1 LESQVI
7 FPRAAEEMKSFPNIQ
22 MLLIGAVAV
31 ALGAAAVPVALGI
44 LELGHLRGS
53 IAKIERAVS
62 DVKLARDVVDKASQ
76 SLVNFTAVA
85 LELSPADRSKVLAD
99 AERQFNQLDA
109 AVERVTKSGSN
120 ALSLDEQQKLTQ
132 AIAALTRSWEEL
144 RDQAPSEITSIDKS
158 YYFLRI
164 LEQTKIAKHLLLTFE
179 AEASLGA
186 QNEAAASVDRLGRS
200 ALLLVSTMLVSSLA
214 GIAALFGIYHFAK
227 RTKHINDRLKEAAA
241 TAERAEHSARAAHAR
256 LREACEVI
264 PEGFVLFDADD
275 RYVMWNRRYA
285 ELHEWDGHKITS
297 DMRFEDSLRAG
308 MKAGRY
314 PDAEGDEEEWLAARL
329 ARHRQAENEEEQ
341 ALLGN
346 RWLRIMERRTSDGGS
361 VGIRIDI
368 TDLKRKEASFRL
380 LFDSHPL
387 PMFLWDRNTFKYLAV
402 NAAAC
407 RHYGYS
413 HEQFMKMTSLDIRSK
428 EDQELLRKTVAT
440 AAPGDVRSDRVWR
453 HIKADGTPI
462 DVIIYAKMLP
472 HDGHLATLSVA
483 VDVTER
489 RQAEKELRRTR
500 SFLDAVVE
508 NMPAI
513 LFVKEPQEHRYV
525 LINRAGE
532 EFFGMPSEEIV
543 GKTDFELLSTEE
555 ASLSF
560 VRDLEVL
567 HGVQNQSFDEEVV
580 ETRQHGQR
588 LIATRRLAI
597 PGDDDQ
603 PKYLL
608 GVAEDIT
615 ERKKDQE
622 RIARLAHYDALTD
635 LPNRASFTKHLSS
648 TIEHAAAN
656 NQMFAVL
663 CLDLDRFKE
672 INDTYG
678 HLVGDGLL
686 QEIARRLHSAAEG
699 AFVARLGG
707 DEFTLVTTGPQ
718 PASAE
723 ALAQRLIAEFSND
736 FVIDGQ
742 RLRNGTSIGIA
753 IFPTDGTDAMTVVG
767 NADAALYRAKAEG
780 RGSVRFFEAQ
790 MNADLRERRAMQRDL
805 ETAVANGEIMLYYQP
820 QMRIGSVITGFEALA
835 RWKHPQRGWV
845 PPNVFI
851 PLAEESGTI
860 LAMGEWILREACR
873 EAASWP
879 LPLNIAINLSPVQ
892 FRDGDLPTLVH
903 TILLE
908 TGLAPGRLEIEI
920 TENVLIG
927 DFSRALS
934 IMRRLK
940 ALGIRISMDDFG
952 TGYSSLAYLQAFPF
966 DKIKIDQSFISSV
979 VANPQ
984 SAAIV
989 RAVIGLARGLN
1000 LPVIAEGVET
1010 HDQLAFLTQEACDEV
1025 QGYYVGRP
1033 STIDQYDDLVGR
1045 ASEAARETA

>member
-1 LESQVI
+1 
-7 FPRAAEEMKSFPNIQ
+7 M
-22 MLLIGAVAV
+22 LIGAVAL
-31 ALGAAAVPVALGI
+31 ALGAAAIPLALGI

-53 IAKIERAVS
+53 IARIEQAVS
-62 DVKLARDVVDKASQ
+62 DVKLARDVIDKTSQ

-85 LELSPADRSKVLAD
+85 LELSPADRSQVRAE
-99 AERQFNQLDA
+99 AERQFNELDL
-109 AVERVTKSGSN
+109 AVDKVIKSSSN
-120 ALSLDEQQKLTQ
+120 ALSLRDQQRLSQ
-132 AIAALTRSWEEL
+132 AVVSLKHSWEEL
-144 RDQAPSEITSIDKS
+144 RDQAPGEISPVAKRYHFS
-158 YYFLRI
+158 RI
-164 LEQTKIAKHLLLTFE
+164 LEQIKLAKHLLLTFE
-179 AEASLGA
+179 AETSQAA
-186 QNEAAASVDRLGRS
+186 QGEAAASFQRLSRS
-200 ALLLVSTMLVSSLA
+200 AVLLVSTMLLGSLA
-214 GIAALFGIYHFAK
+214 SVAALFGIYHFAR
-227 RTKHINDRLKEAAA
+227 RTKDGNDRLKAAIA
-241 TAERAEHSARAAHAR
+241 AAERAEYSERAAHAR
-256 LREACEVI
+256 LREACDAI

-275 RYVMWNRRYA
+275 RYVMWNRRFA
-285 ELHEWDGHKITS
+285 ELHEWDGYKITS
-297 DMRFEDSLRAG
+297 ETRFEDTLRAG
-308 MKAGRY
+308 MKAGRF
-314 PDAEGDEEEWLAARL
+314 PEAEGQEEEWLAARL
-329 ARHRQAENEEEQ
+329 ARHRQPENEEEQ
-341 ALLGN
+341 LLHGN
-346 RWLRIMERRTSDGGS
+346 RWLKIMERRTSDGGS
-361 VGIRIDI
+361 VGIRIEI

-387 PMFLWDRNTFKYLAV
+387 PMFLWDRNTFEYLAV
-402 NAAAC
+402 NDAAC
-407 RHYGYS
+407 QHYGYS
-413 HEQFMKMTSLDIRSK
+413 REQFMKMTSLDIRSK
-428 EDQELLRKTVAT
+428 EDQALLRNTVAN
-440 AAPGDVRSDRVWR
+440 AAPGEVRSDRVWR
-453 HIKADGTPI
+453 HIKADGSPI

-472 HDGHLATLSVA
+472 YEGHLATLSVA

-489 RQAEKELRRTR
+489 RRAEKELRRTR

-543 GKTDFELLSTEE
+543 GKTDFDLLSSDE

-567 HGVQNQSFDEEVV
+567 HGAQKHSFDEETIA
-580 ETRQHGQR
+580 TRDHGER
-588 LIATRRLAI
+588 LIATRRLTI

-603 PKYLL
+603 SQYLL

-622 RIARLAHYDALTD
+622 RIAHLAHYDALTD
-635 LPNRASFTKHLSS
+635 LPNRAAFTKHLGSA
-648 TIEHAAAN
+648 IEQADAN
-656 NQMFAVL
+656 GQMFAVL

-686 QEIARRLHSAAEG
+686 QEVARRLQSAAEG

-707 DEFTLVTTGPQ
+707 DEFTLVATGPQ

-723 ALAQRLIAEFSND
+723 ALAQRLLGEFAND

-742 RLRNGTSIGIA
+742 RLRNATSIGVA
-753 IFPTDGTDAMTVVG
+753 IYPTDGLDAMTVVG

-790 MNADLRERRAMQRDL
+790 MNAHLRERRAMQRDL
-805 ETAVANGEIMLYYQP
+805 ENAVANGEITLYYQP
-820 QMRIGSVITGFEALA
+820 QMRIGSAITGFEALA
-835 RWKHPQRGWV
+835 RWRHPERGWV

-860 LAMGEWILREACR
+860 LPMGEWILRDACR

-879 LPLNIAINLSPVQ
+879 RPLNVAINVSPVQ

-903 TILLE
+903 SILLE
-908 TGLAPGRLEIEI
+908 TGLAPHRLEIEI

-940 ALGIRISMDDFG
+940 ALGVRISMDDFG

-1010 HDQLAFLTQEACDEV
+1010 QEQLSFLSQESCDEV
-1025 QGYYVGRP
+1025 QGYFVGRP
-1033 STIDQYDDLVGR
+1033 SAIDRYGELVGR
-1045 ASEAARETA
+1045 AREEVRETA

>member
-1 LESQVI
+1 
-7 FPRAAEEMKSFPNIQ
+7 MKSFPNIQ
-22 MLLIGAVAV
+22 MLLIGAVAL

-53 IAKIERAVS
+53 IAKIEQAVS
-62 DVKLARDVVDKASQ
+62 EVKLARDVIDKASQ

-85 LELSPADRSKVLAD
+85 LDLSPADRTKVLAD
-99 AERQFNQLDA
+99 AERQFNELDL
-109 AVERVTKSGSN
+109 AVERVTKSSSN
-120 ALSLDEQQKLTQ
+120 ALSLEDQRKLSHT
-132 AIAALTRSWEEL
+132 IASLTHSWGEL
-144 RDQAPSEITSIDKS
+144 RDQAPNEITPVEKS
-158 YYFLRI
+158 YHFLRI

-179 AEASLGA
+179 AEASQAA
-186 QNEAAASVDRLGRS
+186 QAEAAASFQRLSRS
-200 ALLLVSTMLVSSLA
+200 ALLLVSTMLVGSLA
-214 GIAALFGIYHFAK
+214 SVAALFGIYHFASG
-227 RTKHINDRLKEAAA
+227 TKDVNGRLKEAISA
-241 TAERAEHSARAAHAR
+241 AERAEYSARAAHAR
-256 LREACEVI
+256 LREACDVI
-264 PEGFVLFDADD
+264 PEGFVLFDAND
-275 RYVMWNRRYA
+275 RYVMWNRRFA
-285 ELHEWDGHKITS
+285 ELHEWDGFKITT
-297 DMRFEDSLRAG
+297 DKTFEDTIRAG
-308 MKAGRY
+308 LKAGRFRE
-314 PDAEGDEEEWLAARL
+314 AGGQEEEWIAARL
-329 ARHRQAENEEEQ
+329 ARHRQSENEEEQ
-341 ALLGN
+341 ALQGN
-346 RWLRIMERRTSDGGS
+346 RWLKIRERRTSDGGS
-361 VGIRIDI
+361 VGVRVDI

-387 PMFLWDRNTFKYLAV
+387 PMFLWDRNTFEYLAV
-402 NAAAC
+402 NDAAC
-407 RHYGYS
+407 RHYGYNR
-413 HEQFMKMTSLDIRSK
+413 EQFMKMTSLDIRSK
-428 EDQELLRKTVAT
+428 EDQTLLRNTVAK
-440 AAPGDVRSDRVWR
+440 AEPGDVRADRVWR
-453 HIKADGTPI
+453 HIKSDGTPI
-462 DVIIYAKMLP
+462 DVIIYAKMLSYE
-472 HDGHLATLSVA
+472 GRLATLSVA

-489 RQAEKELRRTR
+489 RRAEKELRRTR

-508 NMPAI
+508 NMPTI

-532 EFFGMPSEEIV
+532 EFFGMSSEEIV
-543 GKTDFELLSTEE
+543 GKTDFELLSADE

-567 HGVQNQSFDEEVV
+567 HGAQKHSFDEEAI
-580 ETRQHGQR
+580 ETCNGQR

-603 PKYLL
+603 PQYLL

-622 RIARLAHYDALTD
+622 RIAHLAHYDALTD
-635 LPNRASFTKHLSS
+635 LPNRAAFTKHLGA
-648 TIEHAAAN
+648 TIEQAAAN
-656 NQMFAVL
+656 NQTFAVL

-686 QEIARRLHSAAEG
+686 QEVARRLQSAAEG

-707 DEFTLVTTGPQ
+707 DEFTLVATGPQ

-723 ALAQRLIAEFSND
+723 ALAQRLLAEFTND
-736 FVIDGQ
+736 FVIDGR
-742 RLRNGTSIGIA
+742 RLRNATSIGVA
-753 IFPTDGTDAMTVVG
+753 IYPTDGSDAITVVG

-790 MNADLRERRAMQRDL
+790 MNAQLRERRAMQRDL
-805 ETAVANGEIMLYYQP
+805 EAAVVNGEITLHYQP
-820 QMRIGSVITGFEALA
+820 QMRIGSAVNGFEALA
-835 RWKHPQRGWV
+835 RWKHPERGWV

-860 LAMGEWILREACR
+860 LQMGEWILREACR

-879 LPLNIAINLSPVQ
+879 RPLNIAINLSPVQ

-908 TGLAPGRLEIEI
+908 TGLAPHRLEIEI
-920 TENVLIG
+920 TENVLID

-934 IMRRLK
+934 MMRRLK
-940 ALGIRISMDDFG
+940 ALGVRISMDDFG

-1010 HDQLAFLTQEACDEV
+1010 QDQLSFLAQESCDEV

-1033 STIDQYDDLVGR
+1033 SAIDQYSELVGR
-1045 ASEAARETA
+1045 MREEMRETA

>member
-1 LESQVI
+1 
-7 FPRAAEEMKSFPNIQ
+7 MKSFPNIQ
-22 MLLIGAVAV
+22 MLLIGAVAL
-31 ALGAAAVPVALGI
+31 ALGAAAIPVALGI

-53 IAKIERAVS
+53 IAKIEQAVS
-62 DVKLARDVVDKASQ
+62 EVKLARDVIDKASQ
-76 SLVNFTAVA
+76 GLVNFTAVA
-85 LELSPADRSKVLAD
+85 LDLSPQDRSKVLAE
-99 AERQFNQLDA
+99 AERQFNELDL
-109 AVERVTKSGSN
+109 AVDRVTKSSSN
-120 ALSLDEQQKLTQ
+120 ALSLSEQQQLSQ
-132 AIAALTRSWEEL
+132 AIASLTHSWEEL
-144 RDQAPSEITSIDKS
+144 RNQAPKEIAPAEKNSH
-158 YYFLRI
+158 FLRI
-164 LEQTKIAKHLLLTFE
+164 LEQTRIARHLLLTFE
-179 AEASLGA
+179 AKASQAA
-186 QNEAAASVDRLGRS
+186 QSEAAASFQRLSKS
-200 ALLLVSTMLVSSLA
+200 ALLLVSTMLLGSLA
-214 GIAALFGIYHFAK
+214 SVAALFGIYHFATG
-227 RTKHINDRLKEAAA
+227 TKDVNDRLKDAISA
-241 TAERAEHSARAAHAR
+241 AERAEYSARTAHAR
-256 LREACEVI
+256 LREACDVI
-264 PEGFVLFDADD
+264 PEGFVLFDAND
-275 RYVMWNRRYA
+275 RFVMWNRRFA

-297 DMRFEDSLRAG
+297 DMSFEDTLRAG
-308 MKAGRY
+308 IEAGRF
-314 PDAEGDEEEWLAARL
+314 PDAGGHEEEWIAARL

-341 ALLGN
+341 ALHGN
-346 RWLRIMERRTSDGGS
+346 RWLKIMERRTSDGGS
-361 VGIRIDI
+361 VGIRVDI

-387 PMFLWDRNTFKYLAV
+387 PMFLWDRNTFEYLAV
-402 NAAAC
+402 NDAAC

-413 HEQFMKMTSLDIRSK
+413 REQFMKMTSLDIRSK
-428 EDQELLRKTVAT
+428 EDQALLRNTVAG
-440 AAPGDVRSDRVWR
+440 AAPGDIRADRVWR
-453 HIKADGTPI
+453 HIKSDGTPI

-472 HDGHLATLSVA
+472 YDGHLATLSVA

-489 RQAEKELRRTR
+489 RRAEKELRRTR

-543 GKTDFELLSTEE
+543 GKTDFDLLSTDE

-567 HGVQNQSFDEEVV
+567 HGAQKHSFDEEAI
-580 ETRQHGQR
+580 ETRSHGQR

-603 PKYLL
+603 AQYLL

-622 RIARLAHYDALTD
+622 RIAHLAHYDALTD
-635 LPNRASFTKHLSS
+635 LPNRAAFTKHLGS
-648 TIEHAAAN
+648 TIEQAAAN

-678 HLVGDGLL
+678 HLVGDELL
-686 QEIARRLHSAAEG
+686 QEVAQRLQSAAEG

-707 DEFTLVTTGPQ
+707 DEFTLVATGPQ

-723 ALAQRLIAEFSND
+723 ALAQRLLVEFAND

-742 RLRNGTSIGIA
+742 RLRNATSIGVA
-753 IFPTDGTDAMTVVG
+753 IYPTDGSDAMTVVG

-780 RGSVRFFEAQ
+780 RGSVRFFEAE
-790 MNADLRERRAMQRDL
+790 MNAHLRERRAMQRDL
-805 ETAVANGEIMLYYQP
+805 ERAVGHGEITLHYQP
-820 QMRIGSVITGFEALA
+820 QMRIGSAITGFEALA
-835 RWKHPQRGWV
+835 RWKHPERGWI

-860 LAMGEWILREACR
+860 LQMGEWILREACR

-879 LPLNIAINLSPVQ
+879 RPLNIAINLSPVQ
-892 FRDGDLPTLVH
+892 FRDRDLPALVH

-908 TGLAPGRLEIEI
+908 TGLAAHRLEIEI

-1010 HDQLAFLTQEACDEV
+1010 QDQLSFLTQESCDEV

-1033 STIDQYDDLVGR
+1033 SAIDQYGELVGR
-1045 ASEAARETA
+1045 AREGIRESA

>member
-1 LESQVI
+1 
-7 FPRAAEEMKSFPNIQ
+7 MKSFSNIQ
-22 MLLIGAVAV
+22 MLLIGAVAL

-53 IAKIERAVS
+53 ITKIEGAVA
-62 DVKLARDVVDKASQ
+62 DVKLAHDIIDKASQ
-76 SLVNFTAVA
+76 SLVSFTAGT
-85 LELSPADRSKVLAD
+85 LELSSQDRSKVLAQAEQQFSELD
-99 AERQFNQLDA
+99 LTVGRVTESSTTTLSIEERQQLSD
-109 AVERVTKSGSN
+109 
-120 ALSLDEQQKLTQ
+120 
-132 AIAALTRSWEEL
+132 AIASLMHSWQEW
-144 RDQAPSEITSIDKS
+144 RGRTPNEITSIEKS
-158 YYFLRI
+158 RGFLRI
-164 LEQTKIAKHLLLTFE
+164 LEQTETAKHLLNRFE
-179 AEASLGA
+179 TEAAQAA
-186 QNEAAASVDRLGRS
+186 QNEASASLDRLSRS
-200 ALLLVSTMLVSSLA
+200 AFLLVSTMLVGSLA
-214 GIAALFGIYHFAK
+214 SIAALFGIYHFATG
-227 RTKHINDRLKEAAA
+227 TKNANDRLAAA
-241 TAERAEHSARAAHAR
+241 VASAERAEYSARKAHAR

-275 RYVMWNRRYA
+275 RYVMWNQRFA
-285 ELHEWDGHKITS
+285 QLHERDGHKITT
-297 DMRFEDSLRAG
+297 DMSLADTLRVG
-308 MKAGRY
+308 LENGRY
-314 PDAEGDEEEWLAARL
+314 PDARGREEEWLAERL
-329 ARHRQAENEEEQ
+329 ARHQQPENIQEQ
-341 ALLGN
+341 PMPDD
-346 RWLRIMERRTSDGGS
+346 RWVKIIERRTADGGS
-361 VGIRIDI
+361 VGIRVDI
-368 TDLKRKEASFRL
+368 TDLKRREASFRL

-387 PMFLWDRNTFKYLAV
+387 PMFVWDRKTFRYLAV
-402 NAAAC
+402 NDAAC
-407 RHYGYS
+407 KHYGYS
-413 HEQFMKMTSLDIRSK
+413 REQFMAMTSLDIRSK
-428 EDQELLRKTVAT
+428 EDQELLRNVA
-440 AAPGDVRSDRVWR
+440 AKSQPGDVRADRVWH

-472 HDGHLATLSVA
+472 YEGHIATLSVA

-489 RQAEKELRRTR
+489 RRSEQELRRTR
-500 SFLDAVVE
+500 SFLDAVIE

-532 EFFGMPSEEIV
+532 EFLGMSREEVI
-543 GKTDFELLSTEE
+543 GKTDFDILSPDE

-560 VRDLEVL
+560 VRDLETI
-567 HGVQNQSFDEEVV
+567 HGKQKHSLDEEAIQ
-580 ETRQHGQR
+580 TRGLGPR
-588 LIATRRLAI
+588 LIATRRLTI
-597 PGDDDQ
+597 HGDDDQ
-603 PKYLL
+603 PQYLL

-622 RIARLAHYDALTD
+622 RIAHLAHYDVLTD
-635 LPNRASFTKHLSS
+635 LPNRAAFTKHLNLA
-648 TIEHAAAN
+648 IEHAAAN

-686 QEIARRLHSAAEG
+686 QEVARRLQAAAEG

-707 DEFTLVTTGPQ
+707 DEFTLIVTGPQ
-718 PASAE
+718 PDSAE
-723 ALAQRLIAEFSND
+723 ALAHRVIAEFSSD

-742 RLRNGTSIGIA
+742 RLRNGTSVGIA
-753 IFPTDGTDAMTVVG
+753 IYPTDGTDAMTVVG

-790 MNADLRERRAMQRDL
+790 MNVHLRERRAMQRDL
-805 ETAVANGEIMLYYQP
+805 EAAVANGEIALHYQP
-820 QMRIGSVITGFEALA
+820 QMRIGSAITGFEALA
-835 RWKHPQRGWV
+835 RWKHPVRGWV

-860 LAMGEWILREACR
+860 LPLGEWILREACR

-879 LPLNIAINLSPVQ
+879 RPLNIAINLSPVQ
-892 FRDGDLPTLVH
+892 FRDGDLPSLVH

-920 TENVLIG
+920 TESVLIG

-940 ALGIRISMDDFG
+940 ALGVRISMDDFG

-979 VANPQ
+979 VVNAQ

-989 RAVIGLARGLN
+989 RAVIGLARGLD

-1010 HDQLAFLTQEACDEV
+1010 HDQLSFLALEACDEV
-1025 QGYYVGRP
+1025 QGYYIGRP
-1033 STIDQYDDLVGR
+1033 SAIDQYGELTGR
-1045 ASEAARETA
+1045 GGEAIRETA

>member
-1 LESQVI
+1 
-7 FPRAAEEMKSFPNIQ
+7 MKNFPNIQ
-22 MLLIGAVAV
+22 MLLIGAVAL
-31 ALGAAAVPVALGI
+31 ALGAAAIPVALGI

-53 IAKIERAVS
+53 IAKIEQAVS
-62 DVKLARDVVDKASQ
+62 DVKLARDVIDKASQ

-85 LELSPADRSKVLAD
+85 LELSPADRSKVLAQ
-99 AERQFNQLDA
+99 AERQFNELDL
-109 AVERVTKSGSN
+109 AVERVTKSVSN
-120 ALSLDEQQKLTQ
+120 TLSLEEQRRLNE
-132 AIAALTRSWEEL
+132 AIASLAHSWEEL
-144 RDQAPSEITSIDKS
+144 RDQAPNEITPVEKS
-158 YYFLRI
+158 YHFLRI
-164 LEQTKIAKHLLLTFE
+164 LEQTKIAKDILLACE
-179 AEASLGA
+179 AEASQAA
-186 QNEAAASVDRLGRS
+186 QNEAAASFQRLSRS
-200 ALLLVSTMLVSSLA
+200 ALLLVSTMLVGSLA
-214 GIAALFGIYHFAK
+214 SIAALFGIYHFASG
-227 RTKHINDRLKEAAA
+227 TKNVNVRLREAISA
-241 TAERAEHSARAAHAR
+241 AERAEYSARAAHAR
-256 LREACEVI
+256 LREACDVI

-275 RYVMWNRRYA
+275 RYVMWNRRFA
-285 ELHEWDGHKITS
+285 ELHEWDGHKITR
-297 DMRFEDSLRAG
+297 DMRFEDTLRAG
-308 MKAGRY
+308 LKAGRF
-314 PDAEGDEEEWLAARL
+314 PEAVGVDQEAWLAARL
-329 ARHRQAENEEEQ
+329 ARHREPEHEEEQ
-341 ALLGN
+341 ALGGD
-346 RWLRIMERRTSDGGS
+346 RWLKIKERRTSDGGS
-361 VGIRIDI
+361 VGIRVDI

-387 PMFLWDRNTFKYLAV
+387 PMFLWDRNTFEYLTV
-402 NAAAC
+402 NDAAC

-413 HEQFMKMTSLDIRSK
+413 REQFMQMTSLDIRSK
-428 EDQELLRKTVAT
+428 EDQELLRNTVAR
-440 AAPGDVRSDRVWR
+440 AARGDVRSDRVWR
-453 HIKADGTPI
+453 HIKSDGTPI

-472 HDGHLATLSVA
+472 YEGRLATLSVA
-483 VDVTER
+483 VDITER
-489 RQAEKELRRTR
+489 RRAEKELRRTR

-543 GKTDFELLSTEE
+543 GKTDFDLLSTDE

-567 HGVQNQSFDEEVV
+567 HGVQKHSLDEEAI
-580 ETRQHGQR
+580 ETRNHGQR

-603 PKYLL
+603 AQYLL

-622 RIARLAHYDALTD
+622 RIAHLAHYDALTD
-635 LPNRASFTKHLSS
+635 LPNRAAFTKHLGA
-648 TIEHAAAN
+648 TIEQAAAN

-678 HLVGDGLL
+678 HPVGDGLL
-686 QEIARRLHSAAEG
+686 QEVAQRLQSAAEG

-707 DEFTLVTTGPQ
+707 DEFTLIATGPQ

-723 ALAQRLIAEFSND
+723 ALAQRLLAEFGND

-742 RLRNGTSIGIA
+742 RLRNATSIGVA
-753 IFPTDGTDAMTVVG
+753 IYPTDGNDAMTVVG

-780 RGSVRFFEAQ
+780 RGSVRFFEAE
-790 MNADLRERRAMQRDL
+790 MNAHLRERRAMQRDL
-805 ETAVANGEIMLYYQP
+805 ETAVANGEITLNYQP
-820 QMRIGSVITGFEALA
+820 QMRIGSAITGFEALA
-835 RWKHPQRGWV
+835 RWKHPECGWV

-860 LAMGEWILREACR
+860 LPLGEWILREACR

-879 LPLNIAINLSPVQ
+879 RPLNVAVNLSPVQ
-892 FRDGDLPTLVH
+892 FRDGDLPTLIH

-908 TGLAPGRLEIEI
+908 TGLAPNRLEIEI

-940 ALGIRISMDDFG
+940 SLGVRISMDDFG

-989 RAVIGLARGLN
+989 RAVIGLARGLD

-1010 HDQLAFLTQEACDEV
+1010 LDQLSFLSQESCDEV

-1033 STIDQYDDLVGR
+1033 SAIDQYDELVGR
-1045 ASEAARETA
+1045 PRQEIRERA

>member
-1 LESQVI
+1 
-7 FPRAAEEMKSFPNIQ
+7 MKSFPNIQ
-22 MLLIGAVAV
+22 MLLIGAVAL
-31 ALGAAAVPVALGI
+31 ALGAAAIPVVLGI

-53 IAKIERAVS
+53 IAKIERAVL
-62 DVKLARDVVDKASQ
+62 DVKLARDVIDKASQ

-85 LELSPADRSKVLAD
+85 LDLSPADGSKVLAE
-99 AERQFNQLDA
+99 AERQFNELDL
-109 AVERVTKSGSN
+109 AVERVEKSNSN
-120 ALSLDEQQKLTQ
+120 ALSFEEQQKLNH
-132 AIAALTRSWEEL
+132 AITSLTHSWEEL
-144 RDQAPSEITSIDKS
+144 RDQASNEITPIEKS
-158 YYFLRI
+158 YHFLRI
-164 LEQTKIAKHLLLTFE
+164 LEQTKTAKHLLLALE
-179 AEASLGA
+179 AEATQAA
-186 QNEAAASVDRLGRS
+186 QSEAAASFDRLGRS
-200 ALLLVSTMLVSSLA
+200 AVLLVSTMLVGSLA
-214 GIAALFGIYHFAK
+214 SIGALIGIYHFAT
-227 RTKHINDRLKEAAA
+227 RTKDVNARLRAAIQA
-241 TAERAEHSARAAHAR
+241 AERAEHSERTAHAR

-264 PEGFVLFDADD
+264 PQGFVLFDADD

-285 ELHEWDGHKITS
+285 ELHERDGHKITS
-297 DMRFEDSLRAG
+297 EMCFADTLRAG
-308 MKAGRY
+308 LEAGRY
-314 PDAEGDEEEWLAARL
+314 PEAAGREAEWVAERL
-329 ARHRQAENEEEQ
+329 ARHHQPENEEEQ
-341 ALLGN
+341 ALPGN
-346 RWLRIMERRTSDGGS
+346 RWLKIMERRTSDGGS
-361 VGIRIDI
+361 VGIRVEI

-402 NAAAC
+402 NDAAC

-413 HEQFMKMTSLDIRSK
+413 REQFMAMTSLDIRSK
-428 EDQELLRKTVAT
+428 EDQELLHKTVAT
-440 AAPGDVRSDRVWR
+440 AQPGDIRADRVWR

-462 DVIIYAKMLP
+462 EVIIYAKMLP
-472 HDGHLATLSVA
+472 YEGHLATLSVA

-489 RQAEKELRRTR
+489 RRAEKELRRTR

-513 LFVKEPQEHRYV
+513 LFVKEPREHRYV

-543 GKTDFELLSTEE
+543 GKTDFDLLSKDE
-555 ASLSF
+555 AGLSF

-567 HGVQNQSFDEEVV
+567 HGAQNHSFDEEVIQ
-580 ETRQHGQR
+580 TPHSGPR

-597 PGDDDQ
+597 PADDDQ
-603 PKYLL
+603 PQYLL

-635 LPNRASFTKHLSS
+635 LPNRAAFTKHLSS

-678 HLVGDGLL
+678 HPVGDGLL
-686 QEIARRLHSAAEG
+686 QEVARRLQAAADG

-707 DEFTLVTTGPQ
+707 DEFTLIATGPQ
-718 PASAE
+718 PANAE
-723 ALAQRLIAEFSND
+723 ALAQRLIGEFSND
-736 FVIDGQ
+736 FVVDGQ
-742 RLRNGTSIGIA
+742 RLRNATSIGVA

-780 RGSVRFFEAQ
+780 RGSVRFFEAE
-790 MNADLRERRAMQRDL
+790 MNAHLRERRAMQRDL
-805 ETAVANGEIMLYYQP
+805 DTAVANGEIVLYYQP
-820 QMRIGSVITGFEALA
+820 QMRIGSAVTGFEALA
-835 RWKHPQRGWV
+835 RWKHPQRGSV
-845 PPNVFI
+845 PPSVFI

-879 LPLNIAINLSPVQ
+879 RPLNIAINLSPVQ
-892 FRDGDLPTLVH
+892 FRDGDLPSLVH

-920 TENVLIG
+920 TENVLID

-979 VANPQ
+979 VVNPQ

-1010 HDQLAFLTQEACDEV
+1010 HDQLAFLTQESCDEV

-1033 STIDQYDDLVGR
+1033 STIDQYDELVGR
-1045 ASEAARETA
+1045 PRAVIRETA

>member
-1 LESQVI
+1 M
-7 FPRAAEEMKSFPNIQ
+7 RSFSNIQ
-22 MLLIGAVAV
+22 VLLVGAVAL
-31 ALGAAAVPVALGI
+31 ALGAAAIPVALGI
-44 LELGHLRGS
+44 LELGHLRSS

-62 DVKLARDVVDKASQ
+62 EVKLARDVIDKASQ

-85 LELSPADRSKVLAD
+85 LDLSPADRSRVLAE
-99 AERQFNQLDA
+99 AEEQFNQLDL
-109 AVERVTKSGSN
+109 AVERVTKSTFN
-120 ALSLDEQQKLTQ
+120 TLSLDQQQKLNQ
-132 AIAALTRSWEEL
+132 AIASLTHSWEEL
-144 RDQAPSEITSIDKS
+144 RDQAPDEITPFEKS
-158 YYFLRI
+158 YHFLRI
-164 LEQTKIAKHLLLTFE
+164 LEQTRIAKHLLLTFE
-179 AEASLGA
+179 AEASQAA
-186 QNEAAASVDRLGRS
+186 QNEAETSFDRLRRA
-200 ALLLVSTMLVSSLA
+200 ALLLMSTMLVSSLA
-214 GIAALFGIYHFAK
+214 GIAALFGIYHFATG
-227 RTKHINDRLKEAAA
+227 TKDVNNRLKQAIA
-241 TAERAEHSARAAHAR
+241 TAECAEHSARMAHSR

-275 RYVMWNRRYA
+275 RYVIWNRRYA
-285 ELHEWDGHKITS
+285 ELHERDGYKITS
-297 DMRFEDSLRAG
+297 DMCFADTLQAG
-308 MKAGRY
+308 LKGGRY
-314 PDAEGDEEEWLAARL
+314 PEAKGREEEWLAERL
-329 ARHRQAENEEEQ
+329 ARHSQPENEEEQ
-341 ALLGN
+341 ALPGD
-346 RWLRIMERRTSDGGS
+346 RWLKIMERRTADGGS
-361 VGIRIDI
+361 VGIRVEI
-368 TDLKRKEASFRL
+368 TDLKRREASFRL

-387 PMFLWDRNTFKYLAV
+387 PMFLWDRNTFKYFAV
-402 NAAAC
+402 NDAAC

-413 HEQFMKMTSLDIRSK
+413 REQFMAMTSLDIRSK
-428 EDQELLRKTVAT
+428 EDQELLRSTVAT
-440 AAPGDVRSDRVWR
+440 AEPGDVRADRVWR
-453 HIKADGTPI
+453 HIKSDGTPI
-462 DVIIYAKMLP
+462 EVIIYAKMLP
-472 HDGHLATLSVA
+472 YEGHLATLSVA

-489 RQAEKELRRTR
+489 RRAEKELRRTR

-532 EFFGMPSEEIV
+532 EFLGMPREEII
-543 GKTDFELLSTEE
+543 GKTDFDLLSTEE

-560 VRDLEVL
+560 VRDIEVL
-567 HGVQNQSFDEEVV
+567 FGKQNQSFDEEAIK
-580 ETRQHGQR
+580 TRHSGPR

-603 PKYLL
+603 PQYLL

-622 RIARLAHYDALTD
+622 RIAHLAHYDALTD
-635 LPNRASFTKHLSS
+635 LPNRAAFTKHLSS
-648 TIEHAAAN
+648 TIEQAAAN
-656 NQMFAVL
+656 DQMFAVL

-686 QEIARRLHSAAEG
+686 QEVARRLQSAAEG

-707 DEFTLVTTGPQ
+707 DEFTVITTGPQ

-736 FVIDGQ
+736 FIIDGQ
-742 RLRNGTSIGIA
+742 RLRNGTSVGVA
-753 IFPTDGTDAMTVVG
+753 IFPTDGVDAMTVVG

-780 RGSVRFFEAQ
+780 RGSVRFFEAE
-790 MNADLRERRAMQRDL
+790 MNSNLRERRAMQRDL
-805 ETAVANGEIMLYYQP
+805 ETAVVNGELMLHYQP
-820 QMRIGSVITGFEALA
+820 QMRIGSVVTGFEALA
-835 RWKHPQRGWV
+835 RWEHPVHGRV
-845 PPNVFI
+845 PPNIFI

-860 LAMGEWILREACR
+860 LPMGEWILREACR

-879 LPLNIAINLSPVQ
+879 RPLSVSINLSPIQ
-892 FRDGDLPTLVH
+892 FRDGDLPSLVH
-903 TILLE
+903 TVLLE

-920 TENVLIG
+920 TESVLIG

-966 DKIKIDQSFISSV
+966 DKIKIDKSFISSV
-979 VANPQ
+979 VVNPQ

-989 RAVIGLARGLN
+989 RAVIGLARGLD

-1010 HDQLAFLTQEACDEV
+1010 RDQLTFLTQESCDEV

-1033 STIDQYDDLVGR
+1033 SAIDQYDELVGR
-1045 ASEAARETA
+1045 VGTAIRETA

>member
-1 LESQVI
+1 
-7 FPRAAEEMKSFPNIQ
+7 MKRFPNIQ
-22 MLLIGAVAV
+22 MLLIGAVAL
-31 ALGAAAVPVALGI
+31 ALGAAAIPVALGI
-44 LELGHLRGS
+44 MELGRLRGS
-53 IAKIERAVS
+53 IVKIEQAVS
-62 DVKLARDVVDKASQ
+62 DVKLARDVIDKVSQ
-76 SLVNFTAVA
+76 SLVNFTAKA
-85 LELSPADRSKVLAD
+85 LELSPADRSKVLA
-99 AERQFNQLDA
+99 EGEQQFNELDL
-109 AVERVTKSGSN
+109 AVQRVTKSNSN
-120 ALSLDEQQKLTQ
+120 ALSLDGQQRLGQ
-132 AIAALTRSWEEL
+132 AIASLTHSWEEL
-144 RDQAPSEITSIDKS
+144 RDQVPDAITPVEKS
-158 YYFLRI
+158 HHFLRI
-164 LEQTKIAKHLLLTFE
+164 LEQTGIARRLLLALE
-179 AEASLGA
+179 AEASQAA
-186 QNEAAASVDRLGRS
+186 QSEAAASLQRLSRS
-200 ALLLVSTMLVSSLA
+200 ALLLVSAMLVGSLA
-214 GIAALFGIYHFAK
+214 SVAALFGIYHFATG
-227 RTKHINDRLKEAAA
+227 TKDVNGRLKEAISA
-241 TAERAEHSARAAHAR
+241 AERAEYSARAAHAR
-256 LREACEVI
+256 LREACDVI
-264 PEGFVLFDADD
+264 PEGFVLFDAND
-275 RYVMWNRRYA
+275 RYVMWNRRFA
-285 ELHEWDGHKITS
+285 ELHEWEGFKITS
-297 DMRFEDSLRAG
+297 DTTFEDTIRAG
-308 MKAGRY
+308 MTAGRF
-314 PDAEGDEEEWLAARL
+314 PEAEAAGDKEAWLAARL

-341 ALLGN
+341 ALHGN

-361 VGIRIDI
+361 VGIRVDI

-387 PMFLWDRNTFKYLAV
+387 PMFLWDRNTFEYLAV
-402 NAAAC
+402 NDAAC

-413 HEQFMKMTSLDIRSK
+413 REQFMKMTSLDIRSK
-428 EDQELLRKTVAT
+428 EDQELLRNTVAG

-453 HIKADGTPI
+453 HIKSDGTPI

-472 HDGHLATLSVA
+472 YEGHLATLSVA

-489 RQAEKELRRTR
+489 RRAEKELRRTR

-543 GKTDFELLSTEE
+543 GKTDFDLLSTDE

-567 HGVQNQSFDEEVV
+567 HGAQKHSFDEETI
-580 ETRQHGQR
+580 ETRSHGQR

-603 PKYLL
+603 AQYLL

-622 RIARLAHYDALTD
+622 RIAHLAHYDALTD
-635 LPNRASFTKHLSS
+635 LPNRAAFAKHLNA
-648 TIEHAAAN
+648 TVEQAAAN

-678 HLVGDGLL
+678 HLVGDELL
-686 QEIARRLHSAAEG
+686 QEVARRLQSAAEG

-707 DEFTLVTTGPQ
+707 DEFTLVATGPQ
-718 PASAE
+718 PAIAE
-723 ALAQRLIAEFSND
+723 ALAQRLLAEFAID
-736 FVIDGQ
+736 FLIDGQ
-742 RLRNGTSIGIA
+742 RLRNATSIGVA
-753 IFPTDGTDAMTVVG
+753 IYPTDGNDAITVVG

-780 RGSVRFFEAQ
+780 RGSVRFFEAE
-790 MNADLRERRAMQRDL
+790 MNAHLRERRAMQRDL
-805 ETAVANGEIMLYYQP
+805 DAAVANGEITLHYQP
-820 QMRIGSVITGFEALA
+820 QMRIGSAITGFEALA
-835 RWKHPQRGWV
+835 RWKHPERGWV

-860 LAMGEWILREACR
+860 LPMGEWILREACR

-879 LPLNIAINLSPVQ
+879 RPLNIAVNLSPVQ
-892 FRDGDLPTLVH
+892 FRDGDLPALVH

-908 TGLAPGRLEIEI
+908 TGLAPHRLEIEI
-920 TENVLIG
+920 TENVLID

-1010 HDQLAFLTQEACDEV
+1010 QDQLSFLAQETCDEV

-1033 STIDQYDDLVGR
+1033 SAIDQYGELVGR
-1045 ASEAARETA
+1045 ERQGMRETA